1 MKRAKFYLSMIL
13 VVCMLSSMCTAF
25 AESTLSWVV
34 NPVEG
39 VTGSI
44 YGVSPFGFIIQN
56 WRNERIVYSAVVS
69 DKGIVSGK
77 VNQEIYEVTEDGYMP
92 YYDYERSIGGV
103 FELDGSHIFEEGKY
117 SNVHVINHDRFICSI
132 DFNGEY
138 QSAIL
143 DKQENEIVPFGKY
156 NSLSYDYGFVVAYTN
171 DYKQEIIDIDGNVI
185 VPAGQADSITTIP
198 ANDRYLVR
206 DYEANKTTLRKV
218 DGTDILTVD
227 GYLNYAP
234 VNSLETQ
241 VYDSN
246 TRSYTYSIYDF
257 DGKLVDTFVSKGRP
271 YAERD
276 INNLPEY
283 DITYDDNYNTIVVDK
298 EGNVVY
304 QNEDVEVVAIYD
316 NIIEIANKDW
326 DNYSEGLVDV
336 NGNIIV
342 DLGEYQEIEYCA
354 DLDLFAFEKNYSISL
369 AKIETEVN
377 EPKKEEVEISVI
389 VNGNKVVFDQLPVII
404 DRRTLVPLR
413 AIFEALGADVVW
425 DDTTKTVTSTLGD
438 ITVKLTIDTNAM
450 FVNEETKT
458 LDVNA
463 QIIGGRTM
471 VPVRAIG
478 EAFGA
483 LVGWDDATK
492 TVTVENN

>member
-1 MKRAKFYLSMIL
+1 MKRVKFYLSMIL

-25 AESTLSWVV
+25 AESTLSWVA

-39 VTGSI
+39 VSGSI
-44 YGVSPFGFIIQN
+44 YGVTPFGFIIQN

-77 VNQEIYEVTEDGYMP
+77 VNQEVYEVTEDGYMP

-117 SNVHVINHDRFICSI
+117 SNVHVINHDRFICSV
-132 DFNGEY
+132 DFDGEY

-143 DKQENEIVPFGKY
+143 DKQGNEIVPFGKY
-156 NSLSYDYGFVVAYTN
+156 NSLSYDYGFVIAYTN
-171 DYKQEIIDIDGNVI
+171 DYKQELIDIDGNVI

-198 ANDRYLVR
+198 SNDRYLVR

-234 VNSLETQ
+234 INSLECS
-241 VYDSN
+241 VYDPD
-246 TRSYTYSIYDF
+246 TRSYTYSIYNF

-283 DITYDDNYNTIVVDK
+283 DLSYDDSYNQIVVDK
-298 EGNVVY
+298 DGNVVY
-304 QNEDVEVVAIYD
+304 QSEEVNIEAVYG
-316 NIIEIANKDW
+316 NIIKIANKDW
-326 DNYSEGLVDV
+326 ENRTVGLVDV
-336 NGNIIV
+336 NGNTIV
-342 DLGEYQEIEYCA
+342 DLGEYQNIEYCA
-354 DLDLFAFEKNYSISL
+354 DLDLFAFEKNNSISL
-369 AKIETEVN
+369 AKIESENT
-377 EPKKEEVEISVI
+377 EPKKEETKISVI
-389 VNGNKVVFDQLPVII
+389 VNGKEVVFDQLPVII
-404 DRRTLVPLR
+404 DGRTLVPLR
-413 AIFEALGADVVW
+413 AIFEALGADVSW
-425 DDTTKTVTSTLGD
+425 DETTKTVTSTLGD
-438 ITVKLTIDTNAM
+438 ITVKLTIDTNTM
-450 FVNEETKT
+450 LVNEETKT

-463 QIIGGRTM
+463 QIISSRTM